1 MAEFFIELIGGIL
14 EVVLDLWVENIVSI
28 FVRKRKNKE

>member
-1 MAEFFIELIGGIL
+1 MAEFFIELIGSIL